1 MRLATLPNMRVD
13 ASLNAIGGFMC
24 VNSFYFTSSST
35 SLMMGDGCGSLKL
48 AKNFGGC
55 EAFASLEQP
64 FLQYLCENTKIFH
77 FMYNTVTCR
86 LMTKHFVMD

>member
-64 FLQYLCENTKIFH
+64 FLQYLCENTKNFILC
-77 FMYNTVTCR
+77 TITCR

>member
-24 VNSFYFTSSST
+24 VNCFYFTSSST
-35 SLMMGDGCGSLKL
+35 SLMGDGCGSLKL

-55 EAFASLEQP
+55 EAFGTA
-64 FLQYLCENTKIFH
+64 FF
-77 FMYNTVTCR
+77 TVFVR
-86 LMTKHFVMD
+86 KHEDLSFYV